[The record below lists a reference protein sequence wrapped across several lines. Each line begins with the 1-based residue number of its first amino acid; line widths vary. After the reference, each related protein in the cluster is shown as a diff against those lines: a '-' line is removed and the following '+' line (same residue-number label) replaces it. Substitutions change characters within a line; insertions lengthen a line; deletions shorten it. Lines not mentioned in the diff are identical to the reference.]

1 MNNKS
6 TLAIALLLL
15 LILSACGTRR
25 PAPVEDRGSWRQ
37 RPSSTAQSQNH
48 QRSSSYTVMRGD
60 TLYSIAFRYNM
71 DWRELALWNQIRS
84 PYLIHPGDRLRLTA
98 PPQVASSTS
107 RNSRPIASSSTNRP
121 ASNPNSGAS
130 STTSRSTSG
139 TATSSTGSTSAS
151 ATPANQTVVKKPKP
165 SDSARAQPP
174 ASKPAA
180 VKTSPRSSGNKAPSS
195 TKKPT
200 ASSNK
205 APPKAA
211 TKSSAG
217 ISWRW
222 PANGPVLRNF
232 KANSTGRE
240 GLDIK
245 GDLGEVVRAA
255 ADGTV
260 VYSGTGLIGYGEL
273 IIIKHNERLLS
284 AYGYN
289 RKRLVKEGEK
299 VTAGQAISE
308 MGQNS
313 SGQVVLHF
321 EIRVEGKTQ
330 NPRNYLPKR

>member
-1 MNNKS
+1 MTKKH
-6 TLAIALLLL
+6 AITLLLL
-15 LILSACGTRR
+15 LSLVLLSACGTRR
-25 PAPVEDRGSWRQ
+25 PAPVEDRGTWKQ
-37 RPSSTAQSQNH
+37 RPTTTSRSEAY
-48 QRSSSYTVMRGD
+48 RSSSYTVMRGD
-60 TLYSIAFRYNM
+60 TLYSISFRYNL
-71 DWRELALWNQIRS
+71 DWRELARWNQIRS

-98 PPQVASSTS
+98 PPQVASTS
-107 RNSRPIASSSTNRP
+107 QRPR
-121 ASNPNSGAS
+121 
-130 STTSRSTSG
+130 STTSSTAPSRPSSGAAINSSSGRAPPSGSTSG
-139 TATSSTGSTSAS
+139 RPPASQSAAT
-151 ATPANQTVVKKPKP
+151 KKPKP
-165 SDSARAQPP
+165 SDSARATPP
-174 ASKPAA
+174 PSKPIT
-180 VKTSPRSSGNKAPSS
+180 KTSPRSSGSS
-195 TKKPT
+195 AATSP
-200 ASSNK
+200 AK
-205 APPKAA
+205 APPKTA
-211 TKSSAG
+211 TKSSKG
-217 ISWRW
+217 VKWRW

-321 EIRVEGKTQ
+321 EIRLEGKTQ
-330 NPRNYLPKR
+330 NPRTYLPKR

>member
-1 MNNKS
+1 MTKKH
-6 TLAIALLLL
+6 AITLLLL
-15 LILSACGTRR
+15 LSLMLLSACGTRR
-25 PAPVEDRGSWRQ
+25 PAPVEDRGSWKQ
-37 RPSSTAQSQNH
+37 RPTTTSRSEAY
-48 QRSSSYTVMRGD
+48 RSSSYTVMRGD
-60 TLYSIAFRYNM
+60 TLYSISFRYNL
-71 DWRELALWNQIRS
+71 DWRELARWNQIRS

-98 PPQVASSTS
+98 PPQVASTNQRPRSNTNSTIQ
-107 RNSRPIASSSTNRP
+107 SRPSSAASTGSASGRSPPSNSAGSRPSTGSMASSSASSRPP
-121 ASNPNSGAS
+121 ASQPA
-130 STTSRSTSG
+130 TT
-139 TATSSTGSTSAS
+139 
-151 ATPANQTVVKKPKP
+151 KKPKP
-165 SDSARAQPP
+165 SDSARATPP
-174 ASKPAA
+174 SSKPIT
-180 VKTSPRSSGNKAPSS
+180 KTSPRSSGSS
-195 TKKPT
+195 TATSP
-200 ASSNK
+200 AK

-211 TKSSAG
+211 TKNSNG
-217 ISWRW
+217 VKWRW
-222 PANGPVLRNF
+222 PANGPVLRSF

-321 EIRVEGKTQ
+321 EIRLEGKTQ
-330 NPRNYLPKR
+330 NPRTYLPKR